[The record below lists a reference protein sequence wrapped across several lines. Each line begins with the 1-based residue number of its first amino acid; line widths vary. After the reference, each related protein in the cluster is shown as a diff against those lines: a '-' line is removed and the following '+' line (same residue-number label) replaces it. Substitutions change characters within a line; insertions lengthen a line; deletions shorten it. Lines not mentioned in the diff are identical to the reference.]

1 MCAQRRKAR
10 RWVDVE
16 RAGYM
21 NSNDDITQAEQ
32 SRDRHDRSGVLE
44 DTDIESDEDRDGDV
58 DADSAAAIGERN
70 DAMYAWT

>member
-1 MCAQRRKAR
+1 
-10 RWVDVE
+10 
-16 RAGYM
+16 M